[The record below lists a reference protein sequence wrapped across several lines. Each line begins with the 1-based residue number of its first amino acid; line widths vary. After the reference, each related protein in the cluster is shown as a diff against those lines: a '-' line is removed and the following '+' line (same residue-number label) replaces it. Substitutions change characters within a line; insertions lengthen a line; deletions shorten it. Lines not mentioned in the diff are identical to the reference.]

1 MSGKGNPKG
10 NIPWNAGKKG
20 SYKNAEYHIKPN
32 GEVWSIR
39 KKRCSLL
46 EGWITKKGYRSY
58 SINGKSIEGHR
69 LVAEKYLPNPDNK
82 EQVDHI
88 NRVRHDNRVE
98 NLRWVTRQEN
108 CENRIFGGTEQQA
121 IEYLQSLG
129 YTITKEK

>member
-1 MSGKGNPKG
+1 MSGVGNPKG
-10 NIPWNAGKKG
+10 TNRGGGPR
-20 SYKNAEYHIKPN
+20 KNNCAYHPRPD
-32 GEVWSIR
+32 GTVWVER
-39 KKRCSLL
+39 KKHC
-46 EGWITKKGYRSY
+46 KQVGYKHHTGYMVFNHGLRGQL
-58 SINGKSIEGHR
+58 SIHR
-69 LVAEKYLPNPDNK
+69 FIAEAFIPNPENK

-98 NLRWVTRQEN
+98 NLRWATRQQN